1 MSIFYLEAG
10 TNHFGKQNEA
20 LQILNFFLK
29 SNYKNLTFMIQSEE
43 FINKHLQRGIDFRL
57 SKKFYNNALKM
68 CHSKKKKLGLAVCS
82 EKTFKEVYDL
92 NFDFYKL
99 LSLGINNLK
108 LIDMLKKKNKPIF
121 ISTGHRASDTDI
133 KKCLKQFNKKVK
145 ITLLH
150 SPMTYSPQEIF
161 LSRVIEMRK
170 KFKLKVGYSNH
181 NNDINNIYL
190 LSAYEPDAIFLYCKQ
205 RRKKGRVYPDDEH
218 AFYFKE
224 LENFMQNYLNY
235 NLMHKKIKKIK
246 QVKIFTDELKA

>member
-1 MSIFYLEAG
+1 
-10 TNHFGKQNEA
+10 
-20 LQILNFFLK
+20 
-29 SNYKNLTFMIQSEE
+29 
-43 FINKHLQRGIDFRL
+43 
-57 SKKFYNNALKM
+57 
-68 CHSKKKKLGLAVCS
+68 
-82 EKTFKEVYDL
+82 
-92 NFDFYKL
+92 
-99 LSLGINNLK
+99 
-108 LIDMLKKKNKPIF
+108 MLKKKNKPIF
-121 ISTGHRASDTDI
+121 ISTGHRASDNDI
-133 KKCLKQFNKKVK
+133 KKCLKRFSKKNK

-150 SPMTYSPQEIF
+150 SPMTYLPQEIF
-161 LSRVIEMRK
+161 LRRVIELRK

-224 LENFMQNYLNY
+224 LKNFMQNYLNY

>member
-20 LQILNFFLK
+20 LQVLNFFLK

-43 FINKHLQRGIDFRL
+43 FIDKHLKRGIDFRL
-57 SKKFYNNALKM
+57 SKKFYSNALKM

-99 LSLGINNLK
+99 LSLGINNFK

-121 ISTGHRASDTDI
+121 ISTGHRASDNDI
-133 KKCLKQFNKKVK
+133 KKCLKRFSKKNK

-150 SPMTYSPQEIF
+150 SPMTYLPQEIF
-161 LSRVIEMRK
+161 LRRVIELRK

-181 NNDINNIYL
+181 NNDINNIFV
-190 LSAYEPDAIFLYCKQ
+190 LSAYNPDAIFIYCKQ
-205 RRKKGRVYPDDEH
+205 RKKKNRVYPDHRH
-218 AFYFKE
+218 AFYFDE
-224 LENFMQNYLNY
+224 LQTIIKKYSKYLM
-235 NLMHKKIKKIK
+235 MHKKLKSIKK
-246 QVKIFTDELKA
+246 VKIFANEFKI

>member
-1 MSIFYLEAG
+1 
-10 TNHFGKQNEA
+10 
-20 LQILNFFLK
+20 
-29 SNYKNLTFMIQSEE
+29 
-43 FINKHLQRGIDFRL
+43 
-57 SKKFYNNALKM
+57 
-68 CHSKKKKLGLAVCS
+68 
-82 EKTFKEVYDL
+82 
-92 NFDFYKL
+92 
-99 LSLGINNLK
+99 
-108 LIDMLKKKNKPIF
+108 
-121 ISTGHRASDTDI
+121 
-133 KKCLKQFNKKVK
+133 
-145 ITLLH
+145 
-150 SPMTYSPQEIF
+150 MTYSPQEIF